1 MGFEEEKDMEG
12 IKSSL
17 RAKKQKDG

>member
-1 MGFEEEKDMEG
+1 MGFEEEKDMER